1 MNIIFFVGM
10 AGSGKSSLVGNFK
23 EWLKL
28 NEQNAIAVNL
38 DPGVINL
45 PYNPDID
52 VRTQISLEDIMEKYQ
67 LGPNGA
73 LIVAADLIGDSI
85 ETIRDELEDIEPD
98 IVLIDTPGQ
107 IELFAMRNSGPFIVD
122 GIANCSKAVVYLFDG
137 IFSSTPLNYISNTFL
152 ASAIHSRLLQPQIH
166 VLTKQDLMEE
176 EKLQE
181 TLNWSDDH
189 SKLID
194 ALDTLQNKTAG
205 IIGRDLSEA
214 ISRTGMN
221 FDLIPISSKKEIGFI
236 ELHAYLTRIL
246 LGGEEPRP

>member
-1 MNIIFFVGM
+1 MNIIFIVGM

-52 VRTQISLEDIMEKYQ
+52 VRTQISLEDVMEKYQ

-85 ETIRDELEDIEPD
+85 ETIRDELEDLEPD

-107 IELFAMRNSGPFIVD
+107 IELFAMRNSGPFIMD
-122 GIANCSKAVVYLFDG
+122 GIANCPKAVVYLFDG
-137 IFSSTPLNYISNTFL
+137 VFSSTPLNYISNTFL
-152 ASAIHSRLLQPQIH
+152 AAAIHSRLLKPQVH

-176 EKLQE
+176 ETLQE
-181 TLNWSDDH
+181 TLDWSDDH

-214 ISRTGMN
+214 ILRTGMN
-221 FDLIPISSKKEIGFI
+221 FDLIPIASKQEIGFI

>member
-52 VRTQISLEDIMEKYQ
+52 VRTQISLEDIMGKYQ

-85 ETIRDELEDIEPD
+85 ETIRDEL
-98 IVLIDTPGQ
+98 
-107 IELFAMRNSGPFIVD
+107 
-122 GIANCSKAVVYLFDG
+122 
-137 IFSSTPLNYISNTFL
+137 
-152 ASAIHSRLLQPQIH
+152 
-166 VLTKQDLMEE
+166 
-176 EKLQE
+176 
-181 TLNWSDDH
+181 
-189 SKLID
+189 
-194 ALDTLQNKTAG
+194 
-205 IIGRDLSEA
+205 
-214 ISRTGMN
+214 
-221 FDLIPISSKKEIGFI
+221 
-236 ELHAYLTRIL
+236 
-246 LGGEEPRP
+246 